1 MFNVRFKNPYRNDEP
16 PLSDQEIKE
25 KEKNKIKFQFLDSNG
40 NTLLEIR
47 AFDNSKLL
55 AAKGTIL
62 NLTSFS
68 KNLVKRFRD
77 LRYGKILH

>member
-1 MFNVRFKNPYRNDEP
+1 VRFKNPYRNDEP